1 MTSCPATLESI
12 AARLDDLLARAGEPA
27 PRFVGVEEAARYA
40 SLSPESIR
48 RLLSSG
54 ALTPLRPVRGRVLVD
69 RAELEQFVLTST
81 GSIRRGRGHRLN
93 GEHEA

>member
-1 MTSCPATLESI
+1 MTSSLATLESI

-54 ALTPLRPVRGRVLVD
+54 ALTALRPVRGRVLVD
-69 RAELEQFVLTST
+69 RIELENLVLNST
-81 GSIRRGRGHRLN
+81 NSLRRGRGHRLKQ
-93 GEHEA
+93 ET